1 MPSFP
6 IAPKRPYAITQHGKT
21 RVDDYFW
28 LRNRDDPEVMK
39 YLMAQMEYLEE
50 VTGHTQSLREALFNE
65 MRGRIQETDS
75 TVPERRGGYWYYLR
89 TEAGKQY
96 PIFCRRKDLPGS
108 PEEILLDQNMLAEG
122 QIFCSVSGFSVSP
135 DGTKLAYS
143 VDLEGNEVYVIQI
156 KDLTSGADYPEKIPN
171 AFGSVYVRTGLEW
184 ANDNETIFYITL
196 DSAKRPYKIHRHKI
210 GTNPA
215 QDILIFHEEDER
227 FSLYFHKSR
236 DELFILT
243 GHHSTLTTEVRFM
256 RADQMDGELKV
267 IAPRTHGI
275 EYFATHHNGTFF
287 IATNENSKNFKL
299 MKTSVEHLD
308 RDQWQ
313 EVIPHR
319 QDVMIEGFDT
329 FQNYLVLYE
338 RRNGLKQ
345 IRISAAD
352 GLSDIKYVP
361 FPEPAYYF
369 ELEDNSVF
377 DTNIVRFKY
386 SSLITPYTIVDFH
399 MDSGEWEVK
408 KVEEISGYD
417 KSDYVIGRIFATAPD
432 GTQVPMSVAYKKN
445 LPLDGGNPTLLHGY
459 GAYGANLDAEFTPN
473 RLSLLDRGFVFAVGH
488 VRGGSDLGRAWYEDG
503 KVLNKKNS
511 FTDFIA
517 CAEYLIQQG
526 FTSREKLAI
535 YGVSAGGLLVTT
547 SMVLRPDLFRAV
559 IGKVPFVDVINS
571 ISDPTI
577 PLTTLEY
584 DEWGNPVDNEEHYE
598 YMLSYSP
605 YDNLRATEYPNILL
619 TGGLNDPRVPY
630 WEPAKFAA
638 KLRELKTDD
647 NMLLLKTNFH
657 AGHAGS
663 SGRYDFLKEV
673 AFEYAFLIDHLSG
686 NRH

>member
-1 MPSFP
+1 
-6 IAPKRPYAITQHGKT
+6 
-21 RVDDYFW
+21 
-28 LRNRDDPEVMK
+28 
-39 YLMAQMEYLEE
+39 
-50 VTGHTQSLREALFNE
+50 
-65 MRGRIQETDS
+65 
-75 TVPERRGGYWYYLR
+75 
-89 TEAGKQY
+89 
-96 PIFCRRKDLPGS
+96 
-108 PEEILLDQNMLAEG
+108 
-122 QIFCSVSGFSVSP
+122 
-135 DGTKLAYS
+135 TKLAYS

-399 MDSGEWEVK
+399 MDSGE
-408 KVEEISGYD
+408 
-417 KSDYVIGRIFATAPD
+417 
-432 GTQVPMSVAYKKN
+432 
-445 LPLDGGNPTLLHGY
+445 
-459 GAYGANLDAEFTPN
+459 
-473 RLSLLDRGFVFAVGH
+473 
-488 VRGGSDLGRAWYEDG
+488 
-503 KVLNKKNS
+503 
-511 FTDFIA
+511 
-517 CAEYLIQQG
+517 
-526 FTSREKLAI
+526 
-535 YGVSAGGLLVTT
+535 
-547 SMVLRPDLFRAV
+547 
-559 IGKVPFVDVINS
+559 
-571 ISDPTI
+571 
-577 PLTTLEY
+577 
-584 DEWGNPVDNEEHYE
+584 
-598 YMLSYSP
+598 
-605 YDNLRATEYPNILL
+605 
-619 TGGLNDPRVPY
+619 
-630 WEPAKFAA
+630 
-638 KLRELKTDD
+638 
-647 NMLLLKTNFH
+647 
-657 AGHAGS
+657 
-663 SGRYDFLKEV
+663 
-673 AFEYAFLIDHLSG
+673 
-686 NRH
+686 